1 MASGP
6 RPYSFGALI
15 TSLAKPHGVS
25 DSTTWERGLGERC
38 AKLLGQDLSRSQ
50 REQACLI
57 PPARMVRDLLTSP
70 AASGG
75 DLVPPA

>member
-1 MASGP
+1 MTPGP